1 MKMHKTACF
10 ENLRREK
17 VKSYLCVLF
26 QEHALLSYTANL
38 AKTLSA
44 IGVNVILF
52 TMQPKR
58 KKLKNEGVKVKH
70 FPLSKLIWI
79 IPNERNKK
87 IIERQVFYPWL
98 LKTIKNQDIKVLH
111 LNVASKSELFLKAK
125 NEYKIPLIYTNHY
138 VPEPEPLDA
147 FVDDFLINEEEK
159 FWIPRVCEQASEIV
173 TVSKYAKRRLKE
185 EFGIDSSYI
194 YHGVDLNRYNPF
206 LPRKRKSL
214 GFEPD
219 EKIVLWVAR
228 FGHHPY
234 KDPFTF
240 IRAIPLVLQQLPKT
254 KFVMI
259 GNGFL
264 KPFVVELAKKLS
276 VYRHV
281 KIIDFVKHLN
291 LFYAASDV
299 FVLPTFNDNFG
310 LVVAEA
316 MACGK
321 PVIVSNRGAP
331 QEFVRDAGLLF
342 DYGSHH
348 DLADKII
355 MLLQDED
362 LRRKLGAKAHKRIV
376 ENFTWEKAARNY
388 LDIYEKVLD

>member
-1 MKMHKTACF
+1 
-10 ENLRREK
+10 
-17 VKSYLCVLF
+17 VKNYLNVFF

-44 IGVNVILF
+44 IGVNVNLC

-58 KKLKNEGVKVKH
+58 KKLKKQGVNVRH

-79 IPNERNKK
+79 LPKGRNRK
-87 IIERQVFYPWL
+87 IIERYTLNPWL
-98 LKTIKNQDIKVLH
+98 LKTIKNGGIEVLH
-111 LNVASKSELFLKAK
+111 VNFASKSEIFLKAK
-125 NEYKIPLIYTNHY
+125 NDYKIPLVYTNHY
-138 VPEPEPLDA
+138 VPEPEPLDT
-147 FVDDFLINEEEK
+147 FVDDFLLKEEEK
-159 FWIPRVCEQASEIV
+159 FWIPRVCEEASEVV

-185 EFGIDSSYI
+185 EFGIDSSFI
-194 YHGVDLNRYNPF
+194 YHGVDLNRYNPS
-206 LPRKRKSL
+206 LPKKRKSL

-240 IRAIPLVLQQLPKT
+240 IRAIPLVLQQCPKT
-254 KFVMI
+254 RFVMI
-259 GNGFL
+259 GKGFL
-264 KPFVVELAKKLS
+264 KPYVIGLAKKLS
-276 VYRHV
+276 VYEQV
-281 KIIDFVKHLN
+281 KFIDFVRHLN

-342 DYGSHH
+342 EYGSHLE
-348 DLADKII
+348 LADKIV
-355 MLLQDED
+355 MLLEDED
-362 LRRKLGAKAHKRIV
+362 LRQKLGAKAHKRIV
-376 ENFTWEKAARNY
+376 ENFTWDKAARKY
-388 LDIYEKVLD
+388 LEIYKKVS

>member
-1 MKMHKTACF
+1 M
-10 ENLRREK
+10 EEK
-17 VKSYLCVLF
+17 QIEDKLNVLF
-26 QEHALLSYTANL
+26 QEHALSSYTNSLTKA
-38 AKTLSA
+38 LSA
-44 IGVNVILF
+44 TGVNVNLF

-79 IPNERNKK
+79 MPNERNKK
-87 IIERQVFYPWL
+87 IIEGHVCYPWL
-98 LKTIKNQDIKVLH
+98 LKTIKNQDIRVLH
-111 LNVASKSELFLKAK
+111 LNVASKSEMFLKAK
-125 NEYKIPLIYTNHY
+125 EKSGIPIIYTNHY
-138 VPEPEPLDA
+138 VPEPEPFETLD
-147 FVDDFLINEEEK
+147 FKEFLVYEK
-159 FWIPRVCEQASEIV
+159 EKMWIRRVCENSSQVV
-173 TVSKYAKRRLKE
+173 TVSEYAKRRLKE
-185 EFGIDSSYI
+185 EFGIDSSFI
-194 YHGVDLNRYNPF
+194 YHGVDLKTYNPF
-206 LPRKRKSL
+206 LPKKRKSL

-228 FGHHPY
+228 FGNHPY

-240 IRAIPLVLQQLPKT
+240 IRAIPLVLQQCPKT

-264 KPFVVELAKKLS
+264 KPFVVDLAKKLS

-281 KIIDFVKHLN
+281 KFIDFVRHLN

-321 PVIVSNRGAP
+321 AVIVSNRGAP
-331 QEFVRDAGLLF
+331 QEFVRDAGILF
-342 DYGSHH
+342 EYGSHLE
-348 DLADKII
+348 LADKIV
-355 MLLQDED
+355 MLLEDQD
-362 LRRKLGAKAHKRIV
+362 LRQKLGAKAHKQIV
-376 ENFTWEKAARNY
+376 ENFTWEKAARNC